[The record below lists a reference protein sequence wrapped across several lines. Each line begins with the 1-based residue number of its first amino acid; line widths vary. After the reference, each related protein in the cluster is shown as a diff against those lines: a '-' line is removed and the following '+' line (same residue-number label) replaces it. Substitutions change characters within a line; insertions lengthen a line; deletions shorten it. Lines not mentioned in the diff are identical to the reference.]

1 MFPPKR
7 YFIIKSFGSQVFSLM
22 YKSCRAIS
30 LLAFFI
36 VTLLVPVSRGQ
47 AQIQGAGT
55 AMTGPRRPLPSPVG
69 AGPALA
75 YVLQPGD
82 TVVLNFR
89 FTPEFNEEVIV
100 GPDGRTMLKSAG
112 NLQAAGLTISELQE
126 DVVKS
131 SSAKLVDPEVAI
143 TLKDFDKPH
152 IVVAGE
158 VNTPGRQDLRRPTT
172 ALQAILASGGP
183 KDDAAMGRVLLFRR
197 LDADTAEVHVLQLA
211 HYGAHAREKND
222 MLLQPNDMIL
232 VRHDLPSQIERYIKL
247 FNVGFYLNPLQSVGT
262 F

>member
-1 MFPPKR
+1 MSQTNRSAVVPSSDP
-7 YFIIKSFGSQVFSLM
+7 QVFLAM
-22 YKSCRAIS
+22 YRSCKTLT
-30 LLAFFI
+30 LLAFYI
-36 VTLLVPVSRGQ
+36 VAFGNLVGRSQ
-47 AQIQGAGT
+47 AQIQGAG
-55 AMTGPRRPLPSPVG
+55 AALTGPRRPLPSPAS
-69 AGPALA
+69 AGSALT

-82 TVVLNFR
+82 IVVLNFR
-89 FTPEFNEEVIV
+89 FTPEFNEEAII
-100 GPDGRTMLKSAG
+100 GPDGHTMLKSAG
-112 NLQAAGLTISELQE
+112 NLQAAGLTVSELQE
-126 DVVKS
+126 DVVKA
-131 SSAKLVDPEVAI
+131 SAPKLVDPEVVI

-158 VNTPGRQDLRRPTT
+158 VNTPGRQDLRRPMTV
-172 ALQAILASGGP
+172 LQAILASGGP

-211 HYGAHAREKND
+211 HYGARAREKND

-247 FNVGFYLNPLQSVGT
+247 FNVGFYLNPLQSIGS

>member
-1 MFPPKR
+1 MNTHRKNLWLVALTMITMLGFV
-7 YFIIKSFGSQVFSLM
+7 GS
-22 YKSCRAIS
+22 
-30 LLAFFI
+30 
-36 VTLLVPVSRGQ
+36 GQ

-55 AMTGPRRPLPSPVG
+55 AITGPRRPLPV
-69 AGPALA
+69 PANAATAPA
-75 YVLQPGD
+75 YLLQPGD
-82 TVVLNFR
+82 IVVLNFR
-89 FTPEFNEEVIV
+89 FTPEFNEEVVI
-100 GPDGRTMLKSAG
+100 GPDGHTVLKSAG
-112 NLQAAGLTISELQE
+112 NVQAAGLTVSELQE
-126 DVVKS
+126 DVLKS
-131 SSAKLVDPEVAI
+131 SSAKLVDPEVVI

-232 VRHDLPSQIERYIKL
+232 VRHDLPSRVERYIKL
-247 FNVGFYLNPLQSVGT
+247 FNVGFYLNPLQSLSA